1 MTRGMVECGEPQV
14 PLFQLFSV
22 LNFKSWDS
30 HIFYSVWDAFHH
42 FFPNLHLF
50 MEWGSSEL
58 IKHCHCVLVWKLNW
72 MFHGKLWWKLPFEY
86 LNIILNI
93 TSFSPLNTNVI
104 TTLKYYH
111 KKTINKKL
119 ILIRGVMKFFT
130 KKKCWARKYLVLWSS
145 ELQYISPLSYILN
158 VHVLLDVIGLILN
171 FWTAEAGTLLL

>member
-1 MTRGMVECGEPQV
+1 MYLLTQWWLEGWWSVVQNEPQV

-30 HIFYSVWDAFHH
+30 HVFYSVWDAFHH
-42 FFPNLHLF
+42 FFPNLHFF
-50 MEWGSSEL
+50 MEWGSSGL

-111 KKTINKKL
+111 KQAINKKL
-119 ILIRGVMKFFT
+119 ILIRGVMKLFT
-130 KKKCWARKYLVLWSS
+130 KKKCWARKYLVLWSP
-145 ELQYISPLSYILN
+145 ELQYIFLKNLQNPQVPSPTYLIYMSY
-158 VHVLLDVIGLILN
+158 
-171 FWTAEAGTLLL
+171 